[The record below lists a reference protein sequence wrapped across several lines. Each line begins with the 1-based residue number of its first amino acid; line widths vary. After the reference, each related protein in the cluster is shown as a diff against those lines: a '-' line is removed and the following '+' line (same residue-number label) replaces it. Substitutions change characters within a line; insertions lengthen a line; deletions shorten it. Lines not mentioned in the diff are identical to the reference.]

1 VRSRAGGVHPHTG
14 WLVHVPFSVD
24 TGWLIHVPFS
34 VSTIR
39 PRRAALALGLVAA
52 ATTLCG
58 CQSTQEH
65 SAQLRREAKH
75 AVLASQGVS
84 VTKENPSV
92 EIGGTTVLHSG
103 TTTAVVVSLRD
114 ISSRA
119 LVNAPIEIDVRD
131 AQGKVIFKNNQP
143 GLQPSLT
150 KVSLLQPG
158 QETLWV
164 DDQVQIAGAPAS
176 AIALVGEAT
185 QVPSVPKLTVERATL
200 AAEAG
205 TEATMSGTVVNH
217 GQVAQQDL
225 VVYAVARRGGK
236 IVAAGRAVLP
246 EVPPGTS
253 APFQIYFVG
262 DPKGAKVSTSAPA
275 TTF

>member
-1 VRSRAGGVHPHTG
+1 MPFPVTTMRSRRALTFGV
-14 WLVHVPFSVD
+14 
-24 TGWLIHVPFS
+24 
-34 VSTIR
+34 
-39 PRRAALALGLVAA
+39 VAA
-52 ATTLCG
+52 TMTLCG
-58 CQSTQEH
+58 CQSTQER

-92 EIGGTTVLHSG
+92 EIVSTTVLHSG

-114 ISSRA
+114 ISSHA
-119 LVNAPIEIDVRD
+119 LQDAPIEIDVRD
-131 AQGKVIFKNNQP
+131 AQGKVIFQNNQP
-143 GLQPSLT
+143 GLQSSLT
-150 KVSLLQPG
+150 KVSLLEPG
-158 QETLWV
+158 QEALWI
-164 DDQVQIAGAPAS
+164 DDQVQVAGVPAS

-185 QVPSVPKLTVERATL
+185 QAASPSKLTIEHATL
-200 AAEAG
+200 TTEAGAEAI
-205 TEATMSGTVVNH
+205 MSGSVLNH
-217 GQVAQQDL
+217 GPAAQQDL
-225 VVYAVARRGGK
+225 VVYAIARRGGK

-262 DPKGAKVSTSAPA
+262 DPKGAKISTNAPA